1 MGMPPGKAAANQHKR
16 REPTSGL
23 EPLTCSLRVCGQWLL
38 SVAGSCK
45 SRMGNELPAPVL
57 STIAGHCVR
66 VRVKLGSASR
76 RLRGAGSFA
85 HLRVDNAGYGDSSDI
100 TALLIDR
107 SRETSTSSL
116 PRPSA
121 RPRIIATARAFMNL
135 LERTELP
142 QGTRLYKLRSSE
154 EESLGKGILHLRE
167 EITRREP

>member
-1 MGMPPGKAAANQHKR
+1 MLPDLANPAWATSYRPLYCPPLQGIA
-16 REPTSGL
+16 
-23 EPLTCSLRVCGQWLL
+23 CG
-38 SVAGSCK
+38 
-45 SRMGNELPAPVL
+45 
-57 STIAGHCVR
+57 
-66 VRVKLGSASR
+66 LGSASR

-100 TALLIDR
+100 TALLIER

-121 RPRIIATARAFMNL
+121 RPRIIATARAFMKL

-154 EESLGKGILHLRE
+154 EESLGKGI
-167 EITRREP
+167 

>member
-1 MGMPPGKAAANQHKR
+1 MNIGSFHFYAICRQNK
-16 REPTSGL
+16 ESTSGL
-23 EPLTCSLRVCGQWLL
+23 EPLSCSLRVCGQWLL

-135 LERTELP
+135 LERSGYRPMKCTLAAVA
-142 QGTRLYKLRSSE
+142 TAAVTATSMM
-154 EESLGKGILHLRE
+154 KGAASRHV
-167 EITRREP
+167 